1 MTFDR
6 QIAPL
11 LLRIADAE
19 RNEEVL
25 GGRVASA
32 RARSVDVVNSVEL
45 LAGQFPDVEVQERP
59 DGPWLLQPISKVWRE
74 RWRSRYGTICETECP
89 ALAAATESATARV
102 GSIEVQRSSLAPR
115 TEAARR
121 SRPPSPPVV
130 EPPSGWRRLL
140 GRLAG
145 QRQQKP
151 LPPREIGLDDALM
164 RITALAEAVS
174 RIEQQQTK
182 FQLLE
187 SELQR
192 VKQFLDE
199 FEAQRWSSHNG
210 GFGET

>member
-1 MTFDR
+1 MTFGR

-25 GGRVASA
+25 GGRVACA
-32 RARSVDVVNSVEL
+32 RARSVDVVDSVEL
-45 LAGQFPDVEVQERP
+45 LASQFPDVEVQERP

-89 ALAAATESATARV
+89 ALAAATEFATVRA
-102 GSIEVQRSSLAPR
+102 GSIEVERLSLAPR

-121 SRPPSPPVV
+121 SRPSGAPVV

-151 LPPREIGLDDALM
+151 LPLPPGIELDDALM
-164 RITALAEAVS
+164 RVTALAEAGS
-174 RIEQQQTK
+174 RIEHQQTQ

-199 FEAQRWSSHNG
+199 FEAQR
-210 GFGET
+210 